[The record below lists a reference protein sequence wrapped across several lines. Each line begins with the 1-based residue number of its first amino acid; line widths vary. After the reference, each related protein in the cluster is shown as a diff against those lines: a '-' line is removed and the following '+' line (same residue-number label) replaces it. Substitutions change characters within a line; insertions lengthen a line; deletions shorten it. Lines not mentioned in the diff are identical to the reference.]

1 MFDQNTLSGIR
12 RSLKRIFS
20 LPVTRST
27 YREIQNVITIAADG
41 NAEQANALL
50 ETLLTGNLQSDKAK
64 QLPKDE
70 LKSIVDEF
78 SISTWVAKDV
88 FERGEFISLITSE
101 MVNVPGQF
109 VFSNR
114 LRRMDGQ
121 EYHFVSDIESTLQIV
136 QHFLGRLQEL
146 NRMEGG
152 SKQLAGFHKELA
164 QIKTHIDAIHAK
176 NK

>member
-1 MFDQNTLSGIR
+1 MFDQNTLNGIR

-27 YREIQNVITIAADG
+27 YREIQNVITIASNG
-41 NAEQANALL
+41 NADQANVLL

-64 QLPKDE
+64 QLPKEE
-70 LKSIVDEF
+70 LKTLVDEF

-109 VFSNR
+109 VYSNR

-121 EYHFVSDIESTLQIV
+121 EFHFVSDIESTLQII
-136 QHFLGRLQEL
+136 QHFVGRLQEL
-146 NRMEGG
+146 NRLEGG
-152 SKQLAGFHKELA
+152 GKQIAAYHKELA
-164 QIKTHIDAIHAK
+164 QIKKLMDALNEK